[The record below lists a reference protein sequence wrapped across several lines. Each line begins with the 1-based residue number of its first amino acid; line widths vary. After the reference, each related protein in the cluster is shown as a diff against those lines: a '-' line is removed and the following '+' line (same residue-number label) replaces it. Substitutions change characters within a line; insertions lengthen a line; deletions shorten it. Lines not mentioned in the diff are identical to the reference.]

1 MKRIKRYI
9 LIIATSAAVAASLS
23 SCWNKD
29 YYMIMQDDEWSN
41 SDFIDDR
48 SLLNG
53 EFDLD
58 DMDR

>member
-1 MKRIKRYI
+1 MNKFKRYL
-9 LIIATSAAVAASLS
+9 LIIATGAAIAASLS

-29 YYMIMQDDEWSN
+29 YYLMSDDEWSN

-48 SLLNG
+48 SILNG
-53 EFDLD
+53 EFELD

>member
-1 MKRIKRYI
+1 MKILKRYI
-9 LIIATSAAVAASLS
+9 LIIATGAALATSLT

-29 YYMIMQDDEWSN
+29 YYMFSDDEWSS
-41 SDFIDDR
+41 SDFVDDR
-48 SLLNG
+48 SILNG

>member
-1 MKRIKRYI
+1 MKNIKRYI
-9 LIIATSAAVAASLS
+9 LIIATAATVAVSLS

-29 YYMIMQDDEWSN
+29 YYMFSDDEWSN

-48 SLLNG
+48 SILNG